1 MFPAWAEPGNK
12 EENLSSNKRGTRS
25 FGSGASL
32 IALSNDFP
40 HIPSMFTN
48 AKMSNALPLH
58 EKTREKHHQGFN
70 KGEKFRGMRGGEKGT
85 FKKVPFSP
93 PPLLSSLRP
102 ARGKLTLEG
111 AGELIRAGRGLAAAL
126 DPFEPGNDGFG
137 GKPFSKAGDGF
148 KVAGAAARET
158 DAGHAAVIGDIILE
172 RAGTHA
178 HKWSNSHENKS
189 LYNQNVT
196 RKRGTAGP
204 AIPISRTGKPRNR
217 RPPRKTPGQG
227 P

>member
-1 MFPAWAEPGNK
+1 MNKCPAC
-12 EENLSSNKRGTRS
+12 
-25 FGSGASL
+25 
-32 IALSNDFP
+32 
-40 HIPSMFTN
+40 
-48 AKMSNALPLH
+48 
-58 EKTREKHHQGFN
+58 
-70 KGEKFRGMRGGEKGT
+70 
-85 FKKVPFSP
+85 
-93 PPLLSSLRP
+93 
-102 ARGKLTLEG
+102 GKLTLKG

-126 DPFEPGNDGFG
+126 DPFKPGNDGFG

-148 KVAGAAARET
+148 KVAGATARET

-204 AIPISRTGKPRNR
+204 AIPISRTGKPRNK
-217 RPPRKTPGQG
+217 RPSRKTPGQG